1 MVMGLSILG
10 MMACSIDFENRT
22 LPDPTFH
29 AEDVFGQNRTASSL
43 TKPAEDPFAE
53 LSATAAQP
61 DVSTQNLKSV
71 SFAGMVKSSLPHDVM
86 WLEWCRPRQRV
97 FVDSRGDLLYYN
109 SQCDY
114 LWVL

>member
-86 WLEWCRPRQRV
+86 GVVE
-97 FVDSRGDLLYYN
+97 
-109 SQCDY
+109 
-114 LWVL
+114 